1 MCHRSNNEFSS
12 TMIKSS
18 TVTVAQQ
25 KKNKA
30 ERRDAT
36 RAAVK
41 DRAQEMVV
49 KMKSADPSKQAEL
62 DFKRKM
68 VDEQVKNGEVRRIE
82 KKLALL
88 ERHKDRMPDELY
100 QERVNGLMD
109 KLFEEEATTTE
120 TIAQDEVPIENGDS
134 NLKDPNEFG
143 GDEEECV

>member
-1 MCHRSNNEFSS
+1 
-12 TMIKSS
+12 MIKSS

-49 KMKSADPSKQAEL
+49 KMKSVDPSKQAEL

-82 KKLALL
+82 KKLAML

-109 KLFEEEATTTE
+109 KLFQEEETTTE
-120 TIAQDEVPIENGDS
+120 TIAQDEVRIENGDC
-134 NLKDPNEFG
+134 NLKDPKEFG
-143 GDEEECV
+143 GNEEECV

>member
-1 MCHRSNNEFSS
+1 MCHCSTKEFSS

-25 KKNKA
+25 RKNKA
-30 ERRDAT
+30 ARVDST

-49 KMKSADPSKQAEL
+49 QLKRADPSKLTEL

-68 VDEQVKNGEVRRIE
+68 VDEQVRNGEVRRIE
-82 KKLALL
+82 KKLAML
-88 ERHKDRMPDELY
+88 ERHKDRMSDELY

-109 KLFEEEATTTE
+109 KLFQEESSHHGNNCA
-120 TIAQDEVPIENGDS
+120 
-134 NLKDPNEFG
+134 G
-143 GDEEECV
+143 GTNQ

>member
-1 MCHRSNNEFSS
+1 MCHRSNNEFTS
-12 TMIKSS
+12 TIIKSS
-18 TVTVAQQ
+18 SVTVAQQ

-49 KMKSADPSKQAEL
+49 KMKSADPTKLEEL

-68 VDEQVKNGEVRRIE
+68 VNEQVKNGEVRRIE

-88 ERHKDRMPDELY
+88 EKHKDRMPDELY
-100 QERVNGLMD
+100 QERVKILMD
-109 KLFEEEATTTE
+109 KLFEEEETTTE
-120 TIAQDEVPIENGDS
+120 TIAQDEVPIEEGDC
-134 NLKDPNEFG
+134 NLKDPNDFG
-143 GDEEECV
+143 GDDEDSV

>member
-30 ERRDAT
+30 KRRDST

-49 KMKSADPSKQAEL
+49 KMKSADPSKLEEL

-82 KKLALL
+82 KKLAML

-100 QERVNGLMD
+100 QERVNGLMA
-109 KLFEEEATTTE
+109 KLFEEESTPAE
-120 TIAQDEVPIENGDS
+120 TIAQEEPIEEEES
-134 NLKDPNEFG
+134 NLKDPSEYG
-143 GDEEECV
+143 GDEEDCV